1 MLNCSSPT
9 CPKASLPHFVQVLT
23 QLSCHYIE
31 TFSKYPIL
39 FFKESLLRSIL
50 YPLTL
55 LYFSHTIHH
64 YLHIYIYAFIC
75 LTQLGYQLMRTGMLS
90 NLFTDE
96 TSLSRMYL
104 PFISTEE
111 LLGE

>member
-23 QLSCHYIE
+23 QLSCHDIE
-31 TFSKYPIL
+31 TFSKYPIS

-64 YLHIYIYAFIC
+64 YLHIYIYFHMSH
-75 LTQLGYQLMRTGMLS
+75 TTR
-90 NLFTDE
+90 
-96 TSLSRMYL
+96 
-104 PFISTEE
+104 ISAYEDRNVI
-111 LLGE
+111 